1 MVNNN
6 FMLVYTRH
14 KRDSS
19 KIIQSQKKNL
29 KSVIKQ
35 YDLIKPLTDEIP
47 KILKRKNT
55 NLMAEVFKRHWLI
68 KKKLSNQMS
77 NKQINRLYDFLIRK
91 CNFLGGKLIGAGG
104 GGFFLMITQNKKKT
118 IKLLKKNSINYLNFK
133 IENKGSR
140 VIKDV

>member
-1 MVNNN
+1 
-6 FMLVYTRH
+6 
-14 KRDSS
+14 
-19 KIIQSQKKNL
+19 
-29 KSVIKQ
+29 
-35 YDLIKPLTDEIP
+35 
-47 KILKRKNT
+47 
-55 NLMAEVFKRHWLI
+55 MAEVFKRHWLI

-91 CNFLGGKLIGAGG
+91 WNFLGGKLIGAGG

-118 IKLLKKNSINYLNFK
+118 IKLLKKNIINYLNFK